1 MFTEVLVILYVY
13 AGFADRNLC
22 LTGVVMDSRNMP
34 TGLIEKAELL
44 QETEARDGD

>member
-1 MFTEVLVILYVY
+1 LFKEVLAILYVY
-13 AGFADRNLC
+13 AGFADRILC
-22 LTGVVMDSRNMP
+22 LTGVVMESGNMP